1 MNHRFILKKGLNIPL
16 KGEASLR
23 MDSEDACGL
32 YALKPSDFPYLTPKL
47 LVHEGD
53 TVLAGSP
60 VFCNKAYPSMVF
72 TSPVSGTV
80 QEIIR
85 GDKRKLKAICIT
97 ADGKNERIL
106 FPADAPENL
115 HVEKIKEL
123 LLQSG
128 CWPLITR
135 RPYGTIARPEEQ
147 PLHIYISCFDT
158 APLAPD
164 YDFAFA
170 DEEEALRMGLRVME
184 RFCPG
189 NVHLG
194 LSVRTS
200 EHSVFHRLKG
210 KKHYFSG
217 PHPAGNPGVQIHHVC
232 PAGKNRIIWTLTPLG
247 LAIIGKL
254 FLYGCPDTTRMTA
267 VTGPALE
274 NTGYIRCLAG
284 IHIASLTSFT
294 RKKDKD
300 IRTISGNPLTGDNV
314 GEDGFL
320 GFQHQ
325 QITFLE
331 EGNKR
336 ELLGWARPLRLHRF
350 SAART
355 YLTFVAPR
363 LGKTGRFALD
373 TNTNGDKRAFVMT
386 AEYRKVLPMDIFVS
400 QLLKAILA
408 GDVEKM
414 EQLGIYEVI
423 PEDLALCEFICSS
436 KIDIQDIVQQ
446 GIALMIKEMQ

>member
-1 MNHRFILKKGLNIPL
+1 M
-16 KGEASLR
+16 
-23 MDSEDACGL
+23 
-32 YALKPSDFPYLTPKL
+32 
-47 LVHEGD
+47 
-53 TVLAGSP
+53 
-60 VFCNKAYPSMVF
+60 
-72 TSPVSGTV
+72 
-80 QEIIR
+80 
-85 GDKRKLKAICIT
+85 
-97 ADGKNERIL
+97 

-170 DEEEALRMGLRVME
+170 DEEEALRMGLRCHETV
-184 RFCPG
+184 
-189 NVHLG
+189 
-194 LSVRTS
+194 LSGKCASGAVSSYVRTQRIPS
-200 EHSVFHRLKG
+200 AERKETLFFR
-210 KKHYFSG
+210 

-355 YLTFVAPR
+355 YLTFVAP
-363 LGKTGRFALD
+363 G
-373 TNTNGDKRAFVMT
+373 
-386 AEYRKVLPMDIFVS
+386 
-400 QLLKAILA
+400 
-408 GDVEKM
+408 
-414 EQLGIYEVI
+414 
-423 PEDLALCEFICSS
+423 
-436 KIDIQDIVQQ
+436 
-446 GIALMIKEMQ
+446 